1 MFGFG
6 RLYSSAEDSL
16 TLLRH
21 IKDVP
26 VSSSPSRIGPS
37 PDLRRKAVV
46 WASLL
51 VEDTEPLAKGLPP
64 PIAEEC

>member
-1 MFGFG
+1 MFGFD

-26 VSSSPSRIGPS
+26 VSSSSRIGPS

-51 VEDTEPLAKGLPP
+51 VEDTEPLAKSLPP
-64 PIAEEC
+64 PITEEC

>member
-6 RLYSSAEDSL
+6 RVYCSAEDSL

-26 VSSSPSRIGPS
+26 VSSPSRIGPS

-46 WASLL
+46 LASLL

>member
-26 VSSSPSRIGPS
+26 VSSSRIGPS

-51 VEDTEPLAKGLPP
+51 VEDTEPLAKSLPP
-64 PIAEEC
+64 PITEEC